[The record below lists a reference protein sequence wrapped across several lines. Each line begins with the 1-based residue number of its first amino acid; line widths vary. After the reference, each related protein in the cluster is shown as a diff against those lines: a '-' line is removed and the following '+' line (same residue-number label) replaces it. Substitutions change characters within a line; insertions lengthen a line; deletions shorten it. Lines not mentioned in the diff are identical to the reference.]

1 MSAAENKIATQH
13 VEDFDKVQDAQ
24 HDFEDLPESLRELSS
39 QELSKLG
46 KWTTLKLDCIIMP
59 ALTILYILYDLPE
72 TQLLCHTD
80 GSLEITWTVKTSLR
94 VSWQIS

>member
-13 VEDFDKVQDAQ
+13 VEDFDKVHNIQ
-24 HDFEDLPESLRELSS
+24 HDLEDLPESLRELSP

-59 ALTILYILYDLPE
+59 ALTILYIL
-72 TQLLCHTD
+72 
-80 GSLEITWTVKTSLR
+80 
-94 VSWQIS
+94 